1 MDTLLYF
8 DFYAEKPTL
17 FIKRQDSYSTYI
29 GLILSLLTTIT
40 LAIILVFI
48 FFCFINDTG
57 LTVLYDKTSKGLNNL
72 DLDLSTNIFFY
83 SISDKSGHKIDKRII
98 RSYPYL
104 TTSTSEGTE
113 YSLLKEIPCDVNK
126 LIKADSDYKELLNF
140 NISGYECVTLQ
151 NGEDVILQRRSSPFK
166 NSYINLFVAK
176 CHNDTKNNITDCLP
190 EEEIDKYIEI
200 NNIFVGFFLESA
212 AIDHH
217 NYSHPLTKKYYQN
230 SMSIP
235 KDFIFSYTFFWRKIE
250 YYTRNSL
257 ILFNYLFH
265 SKAFML
271 DSTIKDKD
279 FYAKNALFYEAK
291 TIGRL
296 QFLITVEY
304 ADSYV
309 RKYITLIDS
318 LTLFMTGFNL
328 ITKFCYILNYLFTK
342 SYKYCCI
349 FEPFIKKSIPR
360 TFKESFENNIKSDFP
375 AIVHTPIPSPTYSC
389 SKLQLV
395 ENRKKISGLSIFNLK
410 NKTESINKIEIPN
423 TETKRNVEIKN
434 FLNDIQNKKINN
446 NIDMLDN
453 FLFLLGKMF
462 NSNNKKQL
470 YLQRLEKILK
480 EELSI
485 DYLFQEFKNIKLAI
499 YRDFKINELEK
510 KQFMISDNQL
520 RFSINNVSSIKKN
533 IL

>member
-1 MDTLLYF
+1 MDAFLYL

-17 FIKRQDSYSTYI
+17 FIKRQDAYRTYI
-29 GLILSLLTTIT
+29 GSILSLLTTIA
-40 LAIILVFI
+40 LVIIVIFI
-48 FFCFINDTG
+48 IFCFINDTG

-83 SISDKSGHKIDKRII
+83 SINDKYGHKIDKRII

-104 TTSTSEGTE
+104 TISTSGGTE
-113 YSLLKEIPCDVNK
+113 YYLLKENPCDVNK
-126 LIKADSDYKELLNF
+126 LINEDYEYKELLNF

-166 NSYINLFVAK
+166 NTYINLFITK

-190 EEEIDKYIEI
+190 TEEIDEYIEN
-200 NNIFVGFFLESA
+200 NNIYVTFFLESA
-212 AIDHH
+212 AINHH
-217 NYSHPLTKKYYQN
+217 NYTHPLTKKYYQN

-257 ILFNYLFH
+257 FLFNYLFQT
-265 SKAFML
+265 KAFML

-279 FYAKNALFYEAK
+279 FYAKNATFYEAK

-296 QFLITVEY
+296 QFLMTVEY

-309 RKYITLIDS
+309 RKYKTLIDS
-318 LTLFMTGFNL
+318 LTLFMTGFNI
-328 ITKFCYILNYLFTK
+328 ITKFCYILNYFFTK
-342 SYKYCCI
+342 SYKYCSI
-349 FEPFIKKSIPR
+349 FEPFIKKSIPK
-360 TFKESFENNIKSDFP
+360 TFKESFESNLKSVFP
-375 AIVHTPIPSPTYSC
+375 TIVPTPIPSPTYSC

-395 ENRKKISGLSIFNLK
+395 ENRKKISGLSLFKLN
-410 NKTESINKIEIPN
+410 NKTEPFNKIELGN
-423 TETKRNVEIKN
+423 TEMQRNDELKK
-434 FLNDIQNKKINN
+434 FLNDIQNKKINC

-453 FLFLLGKMF
+453 FLFLFGKMF

-470 YLQRLEKILK
+470 YLQRLEKILQ

-485 DYLFQEFKNIKLAI
+485 DYLFQEFKKIKSAI
-499 YRDFKINELEK
+499 YRDLKSYNELDK
-510 KQFMISDNQL
+510 KNIIISDNQF
-520 RFSINNVSSIKKN
+520 RFSINNLSSIKNN
-533 IL
+533 I